1 MLIPLCQC
9 PLGALKLL
17 HKGRLLKMELTFETG
32 LKGAQKQFI
41 FPKFTFVAGY
51 EVLVVVLD
59 LLLSSSIVQQ
69 I

>member
-1 MLIPLCQC
+1 
-9 PLGALKLL
+9 
-17 HKGRLLKMELTFETG
+17 MELTFETG